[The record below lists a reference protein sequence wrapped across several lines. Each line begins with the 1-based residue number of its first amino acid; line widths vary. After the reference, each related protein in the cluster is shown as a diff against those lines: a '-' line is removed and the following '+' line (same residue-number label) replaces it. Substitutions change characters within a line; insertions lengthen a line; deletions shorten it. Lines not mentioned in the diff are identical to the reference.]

1 MNIFEQKRQARRMI
15 YSKVV
20 MCGLLVFCVILTNG
34 LFNMYG
40 RARESLDRKNFS
52 AYSLTQLEQR
62 EAKLKSEIERLNS
75 RTGLEEELRN
85 RYSFSKEGERVI
97 IIIEDEDGTRSATTT
112 DEASFTEKAATW
124 IKRATLIE

>member
-1 MNIFEQKRQARRMI
+1 MNIFQQKRQARRMM
-15 YSKVV
+15 YSKGV
-20 MCGLLVFCVILTNG
+20 MIGLFIFCAVLANG

-40 RARESLDRKNFS
+40 KARESLNRKNFS
-52 AYSLTQLEQR
+52 AHSLMQLEQR
-62 EAKLKSEIERLNS
+62 EAKLKAQIDRLNS

-97 IIIEDEDGTRSATTT
+97 VIVEDENGTRCATTT
-112 DEASFTEKAATW
+112 DDASLTEKAATW

>member
-1 MNIFEQKRQARRMI
+1 MI
-15 YSKVV
+15 YSKGV
-20 MCGLLVFCVILTNG
+20 MIGLFIFCAVLANG

-40 RARESLDRKNFS
+40 KARESLDRKNFS
-52 AYSLTQLEQR
+52 ANSLMQLEQR
-62 EAKLKSEIERLNS
+62 EAKLKAQIDRLNS

-97 IIIEDEDGTRSATTT
+97 VIIEDENGIRSATTT
-112 DEASFTEKAATW
+112 DDVSLTERAATW